1 MLGKQKRQGFVCLMH
16 ELHAQR
22 LVIMNHANSHSSGR
36 GSVSRQ
42 GLCSWMGQAKHS
54 QANHLEGAG
63 PWATCCNPQI
73 RNQEPPSDLQQV
85 PRACPPNRT
94 APTNSRA
101 ADKSKTPA
109 LLPPFSRRPRC
120 QKEVTNR
127 LWVKKYIT
135 IGGQSPDPMATFEF
149 SQRPLIMKLYC

>member
-85 PRACPPNRT
+85 PRACPPNQ
-94 APTNSRA
+94 NSRP
-101 ADKSKTPA
+101 SPA
-109 LLPPFSRRPRC
+109 LLPPAKMSEGSNEQTLGEEIYNNRRAIPGSHGH
-120 QKEVTNR
+120 
-127 LWVKKYIT
+127 I
-135 IGGQSPDPMATFEF
+135 
-149 SQRPLIMKLYC
+149 